1 MDEGSEKRI
10 AAELAK
16 MMAMVCVRNG
26 RLEDLHAG
34 RSPVTRTGDYS
45 DVSVVDAEGQQIA
58 WAEVSRIDD
67 HEMRALMREIVDR
80 LYTFLT
86 RIDDQ
91 AFRAEI
97 ERWAAVVARWDEPQP
112 DGFLA
117 ALPGHE
123 ADPSLVDMPESD
135 EPT

>member
-16 MMAMVCVRNG
+16 VMAMVCVRNG

-34 RSPVTRTGDYS
+34 RSPATRAGDYS
-45 DVSVVDAEGQQIA
+45 DVHVVDANGQRIP
-58 WAEVSRIDD
+58 WTEVSRIDD
-67 HEMRALMREIVDR
+67 NEMRVVMREVVDR

-91 AFRAEI
+91 AFRAQI
-97 ERWAAVVARWDEPQP
+97 ERWAAVTARWDEPQP

-117 ALPGHE
+117 ALPGDE
-123 ADPSLVDMPESD
+123 ANPSLVNIPK
-135 EPT
+135 